1 MEEPNKEEEV
11 GSLKKKKSN
20 KKRKKKWRENEM
32 GDGGLGNGE
41 VWEERESGWG
51 SWGR

>member
-1 MEEPNKEEEV
+1 
-11 GSLKKKKSN
+11 
-20 KKRKKKWRENEM
+20 M

-51 SWGR
+51 SWGRQEERGERRKEEKKENK